1 MAKTVLL
8 TESLSF
14 IINLDGIYLLGYAWL
29 FGMCKFGSI
38 LVETTAERLLS
49 SVDYILWRLVA
60 RSASPISSLT
70 GRRRCDRLSDSSYV
84 FQPYCAQT
92 LMAPTSSPTV
102 RCPPAQNVPRLLCQ
116 INRPFCRTSCNL
128 DIEPPGCPRTLR
140 SSQHR

>member
-38 LVETTAERLLS
+38 LVETTVERLLS

-60 RSASPISSLT
+60 HSASPISSLT

-84 FQPYCAQT
+84 SFSAILCADIDGTYQLANSSVPSSTKRSPST
-92 LMAPTSSPTV
+92 LSNQSSFLPDFL
-102 RCPPAQNVPRLLCQ
+102 Q
-116 INRPFCRTSCNL
+116 F
-128 DIEPPGCPRTLR
+128 G
-140 SSQHR
+140 H